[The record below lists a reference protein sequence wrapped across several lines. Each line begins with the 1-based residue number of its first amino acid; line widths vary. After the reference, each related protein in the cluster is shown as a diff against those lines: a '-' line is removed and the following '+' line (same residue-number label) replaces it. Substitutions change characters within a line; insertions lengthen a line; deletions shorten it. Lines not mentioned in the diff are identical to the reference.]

1 MKKILLFP
9 LSLLLLFICLSCTRD
24 VILKLDPAPPVL
36 VLNASITPE
45 REVAAFLSK
54 SWFLLDSVPEYD
66 LPEEGV
72 KVDVY
77 VNETFRGTMQRS
89 DDPADS
95 TAYKGQFRLPGCHV
109 QAGDKVRLEAQAPGF
124 DPVKGE
130 TIIPSKT
137 DILSLDTASVIT
149 SDYSSARTRIYLTLK
164 DDPSVRNY
172 YRLVVERLVEY
183 RKGDKVMWVSSFNDN
198 WGDSVIS
205 GDSVEVVIVSY
216 DFRLVYDDP
225 AFQQGIPSPAL
236 EEYDGTSCRGVLSD
250 EMFDGKEYTLTS
262 SYFPESSFKNDSIEA
277 IVHYDIH
284 LMSIS
289 EAYYNYLKKIRG
301 FSISL
306 GDAFLDGLLEPTAV
320 YSNVTD
326 GFGVVTGYQ
335 ISTRRLTM
343 PFGDRT
349 HVWY

>member
-1 MKKILLFP
+1 M
-9 LSLLLLFICLSCTRD
+9 
-24 VILKLDPAPPVL
+24 
-36 VLNASITPE
+36 
-45 REVAAFLSK
+45 
-54 SWFLLDSVPEYD
+54 
-66 LPEEGV
+66 
-72 KVDVY
+72 
-77 VNETFRGTMQRS
+77 
-89 DDPADS
+89 
-95 TAYKGQFRLPGCHV
+95 
-109 QAGDKVRLEAQAPGF
+109 RLEAQAPGF

-149 SDYSSARTRIYLTLK
+149 SDYSSARTRVYLTLK

-236 EEYDGTSCRGVLSD
+236 EEYDGTYCRGVLSD

-262 SYFPESSFKNDSIEA
+262 SFFTESSFKNDSIEA

-306 GDAFLDGLLEPTAV
+306 GDAFLDGLLEPTAI